1 MFVNYHLFLSLFL
14 KLNENL
20 VKNQEIWK
28 AKISEIE
35 ERYVWFIKK
44 AVILCLD
51 FALLCC
57 IHLKFFY
64 KTCDV
69 KVQISFQV
77 SVVGLTIDVVHVLK
91 ILYTLAPILHFSMFA
106 IFETM
111 AVLKC

>member
-1 MFVNYHLFLSLFL
+1 MLCLLLMFVNYDLFFSLFL

-44 AVILCLD
+44 AFILCLD
-51 FALLCC
+51 FALLRC
-57 IHLKFFY
+57 IRLMFFY

-69 KVQISFQV
+69 KVKVSF
-77 SVVGLTIDVVHVLK
+77 
-91 ILYTLAPILHFSMFA
+91 
-106 IFETM
+106 
-111 AVLKC
+111 